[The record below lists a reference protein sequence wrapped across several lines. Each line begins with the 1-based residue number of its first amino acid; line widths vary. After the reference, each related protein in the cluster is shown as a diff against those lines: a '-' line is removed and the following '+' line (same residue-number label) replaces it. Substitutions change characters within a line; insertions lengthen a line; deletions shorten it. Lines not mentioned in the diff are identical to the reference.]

1 MYISTS
7 HHGSLPASLFLPSP
21 SMAPLQSLY
30 TFPQGQLRVGR
41 SSSVHQVL
49 WLCCQHLQEAPVLLP
64 CQVCLHTVELPSQLV
79 ASKLPVQA
87 KLLPQA
93 ALLPPLP
100 AQARSLP
107 PRSQVWSPLCRF
119 KCHSTVQYSIVQCRD
134 DTETDSELSDSGPLT
149 RTGSAHSSRKALY
162 TAELFSNSLTPAHRY
177 FLAHYTLQNILHSTH
192 YTIQIKL
199 HKFYITHFILHTTHY
214 ALYITH

>member
-64 CQVCLHTVELPSQLV
+64 CQVYLHTQLV

-93 ALLPPLP
+93 TLLPPLP
-100 AQARSLP
+100 AQTRSLP
-107 PRSQVWSPLCRF
+107 PRSQVWYPLCRL

-177 FLAHYTLQNILHSTH
+177 YLAHYTTEYSTQNTLRNTN
-192 YTIQIKL
+192 
-199 HKFYITHFILHTTHY
+199 
-214 ALYITH
+214 